1 MFGKKQKMVKITE
14 ERYEFLREKVKER
27 CELYSRVR
35 FLEWKLKIEQEK
47 GKMTDERWNLYY
59 DFIFYNWYP
68 LEENDKQNE
77 LDYIRALMNRSPD
90 AKKAFE
96 YFLEQIKDREDE
108 VRHHNKEVVKEA
120 FNLQEED
127 E

>member
-1 MFGKKQKMVKITE
+1 MFGKKEKMKKITE
-14 ERYEFLREKVKER
+14 SEYEFLREKVKER

-90 AKKAFE
+90 AEKAFE
-96 YFLEQIKDREDE
+96 YFLEQIKNREDE
-108 VRHHNKEVVKEA
+108 VNHHNR
-120 FNLQEED
+120 EED
-127 E
+127 KQ

>member
-1 MFGKKQKMVKITE
+1 MFGKKEKMVKITE
-14 ERYEFLREKVKER
+14 SEYEFLREKVKER
-27 CELYSRVR
+27 CELYSTVR
-35 FLEWKLKIEQEK
+35 YLEWKLKMEK
-47 GKMTDERWNLYY
+47 QKSKMTDERWNLYY

-90 AKKAFE
+90 AEKAFE

-108 VRHHNKEVVKEA
+108 VNHRNKKAVKNA
-120 FNLQEED
+120 FDL
-127 E
+127 